1 MADLNHGVTG
11 VEGLLAGSNMKN
23 IGNGMAAPTGR
34 MNTREA
40 KRISAKATKQKNK
53 PKPSSATGFG

>member
-11 VEGLLAGSNMKN
+11 VEGLLVGSNMKD
-23 IGNGMAAPTGR
+23 IGNGMATPTGR
-34 MNTREA
+34 MNTRQA
-40 KRISAKATKQKNK
+40 KRIFAKATKQKNK

>member
-1 MADLNHGVTG
+1 MANLNHGVTG
-11 VEGLLAGSNMKN
+11 VEGVLAGSNMKN

-53 PKPSSATGFG
+53 PKPSSTTGFG